1 MKGVAFF
8 VLDKNGFKATWP
20 WGFIDPEIP
29 VAGII
34 PLSFMSGVVVVCVG
48 SAIWPIIVVVAPIV
62 IGMHGARFAART
74 GRHIKAMAS
83 VAHKHTQ
90 ATDVENVTADCPQPT
105 DGYDSIKSKGCG
117 EK

>member
-74 GRHIKAMAS
+74 CRNVIKG
-83 VAHKHTQ
+83 
-90 ATDVENVTADCPQPT
+90 
-105 DGYDSIKSKGCG
+105 DGVQTSWHRNRLLTPI
-117 EK
+117 